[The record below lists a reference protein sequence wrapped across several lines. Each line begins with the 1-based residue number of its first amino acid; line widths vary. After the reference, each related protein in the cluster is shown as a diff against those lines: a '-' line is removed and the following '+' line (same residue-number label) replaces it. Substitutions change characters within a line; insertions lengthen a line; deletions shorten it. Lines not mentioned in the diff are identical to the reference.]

1 MSSLALCLSHPAALA
16 PHRRVSACTTHA
28 ASRMLLMSPRE
39 KHRWMG
45 GMSLP
50 SVENGLLPCLGQ
62 SQRSLSF
69 LQCKQGGE
77 LALQSPG

>member
-1 MSSLALCLSHPAALA
+1 
-16 PHRRVSACTTHA
+16 
-28 ASRMLLMSPRE
+28 MLLMSPRE